1 MLIFKRLFFSLNLLI
16 TSSGQGVWLC
26 NACLV
31 MFRISNANKCLVV
44 QVHSFEWYQLC
55 FVSTFLVCVMWKTLR
70 LFTSAVFFKL
80 FSSRPI
86 LRRQIFSRPLKKDL
100 HLESI
105 SDSAIFSPTS
115 RCSLKKK
122 SSPRIDL

>member
-1 MLIFKRLFFSLNLLI
+1 MIFTIKRPAEKIFIFDN
-16 TSSGQGVWLC
+16 
-26 NACLV
+26 
-31 MFRISNANKCLVV
+31 RPPIS
-44 QVHSFEWYQLC
+44 
-55 FVSTFLVCVMWKTLR
+55 
-70 LFTSAVFFKL
+70 VFFKL

-86 LRRQIFSRPLKKDL
+86 LHRQIFSRPLKKDL

-105 SDSAIFSPTS
+105 SDSAIFPPTS

>member
-31 MFRISNANKCLVV
+31 MFRISNANKCLVM

-55 FVSTFLVCVMWKTLR
+55 FVSMFLVCVMWKTLG
-70 LFTSAVFFKL
+70 LFTVHVVTGRVNKMVINVNMFGKASEK
-80 FSSRPI
+80 
-86 LRRQIFSRPLKKDL
+86 
-100 HLESI
+100 SI
-105 SDSAIFSPTS
+105 GTAFLDVAQ
-115 RCSLKKK
+115 
-122 SSPRIDL
+122 RIS